1 MMRYVRRTVAALLVL
16 VGVTGV
22 AQGQERGAAA
32 VDQLVRSLAVT
43 GRVLMIAAHPDDE
56 DTRVIAWLTR
66 GRGVETAYLSL
77 TRGDGGQNLIGN
89 ELGEALGAI
98 RTEELLAARR
108 VDGGHQYFTR
118 AFDFGFSKNSTE
130 TFKHWPHDSLLGDV
144 VTVIRAFRPQ
154 VVISV
159 WSGTAADGHGHHT
172 VAGILAKEGFDAAGD
187 TVRFPAA
194 KFGQPWEPAK
204 FYRTT
209 GFNRV
214 SPTMQINV
222 GEFDPVLGRSY
233 AEIAAESRAQHRS
246 QGFGGVQQPK
256 GMVMAG
262 LRREASRV
270 NAATPAEQERSIFDG
285 VDTTF
290 ARFTARSEGDPTAAA
305 RGVMRAVQ
313 PALDSARR
321 ALDVRKPGE
330 LVPLLARATEAVQ
343 GARES
348 APRCGFP
355 RRSTVLQAGQ
365 SPALGCSSA
374 QLDLDAALTILA
386 RRLSEATVNAAGVAV
401 ETLAPKELLAF
412 GDSMPVSLTVYN
424 RGNTKV
430 SLKDVRLTGRRPT
443 TMDERAILPDSAV
456 RIIGSVIGLVDTRP
470 WWLGGKVDDMFAPRS
485 SPADGIARVS
495 TGPSTDM
502 VPAVALAED
511 VRRESNVVV
520 TLQVAG
526 HTIAYNAGTIIYKLA
541 DAVLGQQDRPVG
553 GVPPVTLSFDRN
565 LQYVVSGKPTEQTLT
580 LTLQSYSD
588 SPKTFTFRTV
598 VPPGLRLDSIPASV
612 TLAPNER
619 RQLFLRLRGSMKS
632 GRQELGVVAESETG
646 RNDLGLTS
654 VEYSH
659 IRPVRLYR
667 APAMWVQAVDMTVP
681 ATLSVAYVQGVG
693 DAVAPFLQMFD
704 IPVAVVK
711 PSELAVLNL
720 SRYSTLVIGPRAYQ
734 ANKELIAN
742 SARVIDFARKGGTVV
757 VQYGQTEMA
766 TPGVLPYPIALAPSG
781 PAARVTEEDAKVT
794 VLDPKHK
801 LLNWPN
807 KIGDADWSDWVQE
820 RAVYMPSTID
830 AKWQSPLEMHDSGE
844 GEQRGALLVAPVGKG
859 MFVYTT
865 LSLFRQIPGGVG
877 GGPRL
882 FVNMLSVGTEPPLKK
897 VQP

>member
-1 MMRYVRRTVAALLVL
+1 MKRYVRRTVAAWFVL

-22 AQGQERGAAA
+22 ARGQERGAAA
-32 VDQLVRSLAVT
+32 VDQLVRALPVT

-118 AFDFGFSKNSTE
+118 AFDFGFSKSSTE

-172 VAGILAKEGFDAAGD
+172 VAGILAKEGFEAAGD
-187 TVRFPAA
+187 TIRFPAA
-194 KFGQPWEPAK
+194 TYGQPWEPAK

-209 GFNRV
+209 GFNRL

-262 LRREASRV
+262 LRRESTRV

-290 ARFTARSEGDPTAAA
+290 ARLA
-305 RGVMRAVQ
+305 VLRAIQ

-321 ALDVRKPGE
+321 ALDLRRPND
-330 LVPLLARATEAVQ
+330 LVPLLSRAAEAVQ
-343 GARES
+343 STRDAT
-348 APRCGFP
+348 PRCGFP
-355 RRSTVLQAGQ
+355 RRSTGGAGAG
-365 SPALGCSSA
+365 PAPVLGCSSA

-386 RRLSEATVNAAGVAV
+386 RRLSEAAVNAAGLAV
-401 ETLAPKELLAF
+401 ETVAPKELLAF

-424 RGNTKV
+424 RGAAKV
-430 SLKDVRLTGRRPT
+430 VLTEVRLTGRRPT
-443 TMDERAILPDSAV
+443 TMDAREILPDSAV
-456 RIIGSVIGLVDTRP
+456 RLTGSVIGLVDTRP
-470 WWLGGKVDDMFAPRS
+470 WWLGGKVDDMFAPRR

-502 VPAVALAED
+502 VPGVAIAED
-511 VRRESNVVV
+511 LRRESNVVV
-520 TLQVAG
+520 TMQIAG
-526 HTIAYNAGTIIYKLA
+526 HTVTYHAGTIIYKFA

-553 GVPPVTLSFDRN
+553 GVPPVTLAFDRN

-580 LTLQSYSD
+580 LTLQSYAD

-598 VPPGLRLDSIPASV
+598 VPPGLRLDSLPASV

-619 RQLFLRLRGSMKS
+619 RQLFLRLRGSMKA

-654 VEYSH
+654 VEYPH

-720 SRYSTLVIGPRAYQ
+720 SRFSTLVIGPRAYQ

-766 TPGVLPYPIALAPSG
+766 TPGVLPYPIALAPTG

-794 VLDPKHK
+794 VLTPKHK
-801 LLNWPN
+801 LLTWPN
-807 KIGDADWSDWVQE
+807 VIGDADWNDWVQE
-820 RAVYMPSTID
+820 RALYMPSTID
-830 AKWQSPLEMHDSGE
+830 AKWQPLLEMHDAGE
-844 GEQRGALLVAPVGKG
+844 TDQRGALLVAPVGKG

-865 LSLFRQIPGGVG
+865 LSLFRQIPGGVA

-882 FVNMLSVGTEPPLKK
+882 FVNMLSAGTEPPLKK

>member
-1 MMRYVRRTVAALLVL
+1 MKRYVRRVVAALCVL
-16 VGVTGV
+16 GGVSTV
-22 AQGQERGAAA
+22 ARAQERGAAA
-32 VDQLVRSLAVT
+32 VDQLMRSLSVT

-118 AFDFGFSKNSTE
+118 AFDFGFSKNATE

-154 VVISV
+154 VVVSV
-159 WSGTAADGHGHHT
+159 WSGTANDGHGHHT
-172 VAGILAKEGFDAAGD
+172 VAGILAREGFDAAGD

-194 KFGQPWEPAK
+194 KYGQPWEPAK

-209 GFNRV
+209 GFNRL

-222 GEFDPVLGRSY
+222 GAYDAVLGRSY

-256 GMVMAG
+256 GVVMAG
-262 LRREASRV
+262 LRREATRV
-270 NAATPAEQERSIFDG
+270 NADTPAEKESSIFDG

-290 ARFTARSEGDPTAAA
+290 ARLGTRITDDPSSMARA
-305 RGVMRAVQ
+305 VMRSVL
-313 PALDSARR
+313 PMLDSARR
-321 ALDVRKPGE
+321 SVDLRNPGG
-330 LVPLLARATEAVQ
+330 LVNTLARATEAVQ
-343 GARES
+343 GAREGS
-348 APRCGFP
+348 PRCGFP

-365 SPALGCSSA
+365 PPALACSPA
-374 QLDLDAALTILA
+374 QLDFDASLTILA
-386 RRLSEATVNAAGVAV
+386 RRLSEATVQAAGVAV
-401 ETLAPKELLAF
+401 ETVAPKELLAF

-424 RGNTKV
+424 RGSSKV
-430 SLKDVRLTGRRPT
+430 TLKEVRLSGRRPGPIE
-443 TMDERAILPDSAV
+443 EREILPDSAV
-456 RIIGSVIGLVDTRP
+456 KLTGSVIGLVDTRP
-470 WWLGGKVDDMFAPRS
+470 WWLGGKLDDMFAART
-485 SPADGIARVS
+485 SPADGVARVS
-495 TGPSTDM
+495 TGPSTDL
-502 VPAVALAED
+502 VPGVALAED
-511 VRRESNVVV
+511 VRRESNVAV
-520 TLQVAG
+520 TLQIAG
-526 HTIAYNAGTIIYKLA
+526 ATVNYNAGTIIYKFA
-541 DAVLGQQDRPVG
+541 DAVLGQQERPVG
-553 GVPPVTLSFDRN
+553 GVPPITLSFDRN

-588 SPKTFTFRTV
+588 TPKSFTFRTV
-598 VPPGLRLDSIPASV
+598 VPAGLRLDSLPASV

-619 RQLFLRLRGSMKS
+619 RQLFLRLRGSMKA

-654 VEYSH
+654 VEYPH

-667 APAMWVQAVDMTVP
+667 APAMWVQAVEMTVP

-693 DAVAPFLQMFD
+693 DAVAPFLQMFE

-720 SRYSTLVIGPRAYQ
+720 SRFSTLVIGPRAYQ

-757 VQYGQTEMA
+757 VQYGQGEMA
-766 TPGVLPYPIALAPSG
+766 APGVLPYPIALAPSG

-794 VLDPKHK
+794 ITDPKSK
-801 LLNWPN
+801 LLTWPN
-807 KIGDADWSDWVQE
+807 KIADGDWTDWVQE
-820 RAVYMPSTID
+820 RAVYMPTTID
-830 AKWQSPLEMHDSGE
+830 PRWQTPLEMHDSGE
-844 GEQRGALLVAPVGKG
+844 AENRGAILMAPVGKG

-865 LSLFRQIPGGVG
+865 LSLFRQIPGGVN